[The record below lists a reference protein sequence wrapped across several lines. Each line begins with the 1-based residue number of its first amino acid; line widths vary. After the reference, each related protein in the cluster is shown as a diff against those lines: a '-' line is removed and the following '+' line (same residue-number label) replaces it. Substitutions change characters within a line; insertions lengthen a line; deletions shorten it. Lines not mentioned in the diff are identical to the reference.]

1 MLLPAMTD
9 ISMPA
14 DAAVTV
20 AEAVTEVGGHRH
32 AGEVAKELLSIN
44 SHFSCGILSASE
56 NERHG
61 VIHAQQPQA
70 GKCTATSMR

>member
-1 MLLPAMTD
+1 MLLPTMTD

-14 DAAVTV
+14 DVAVTG

-44 SHFSCGILSASE
+44 SYFSCGPREPA
-56 NERHG
+56 RRG
-61 VIHAQQPQA
+61 TA
-70 GKCTATSMR
+70 GSW